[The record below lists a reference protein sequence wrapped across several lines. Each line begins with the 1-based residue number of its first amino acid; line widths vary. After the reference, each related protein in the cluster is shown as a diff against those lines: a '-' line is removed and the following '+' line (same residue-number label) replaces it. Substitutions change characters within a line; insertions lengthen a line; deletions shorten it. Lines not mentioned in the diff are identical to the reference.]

1 MAGRIFQV
9 GVIAGSQRH
18 IQAGSQIT
26 DWVQGIIQ
34 NHLGTDSNIKLQR
47 INIKDLGLPMYDEPY
62 PPAQITSSDEYT
74 KDTTKAWSRIVAPL
88 DAFVVVTPEYNLNVP
103 AGLKNAIDLLYFE
116 WTKKPFF
123 IVSYGSMG
131 GTFSYE
137 NLKRSLSLAIK
148 VRVVES
154 GVNLAFGP
162 PEDGIVPKAVTGQ
175 DLGLSVTED
184 GTLWADKKGGITK
197 GWDELV
203 SLLNTK
209 PKE

>member
-1 MAGRIFQV
+1 MVSGIYQV
-9 GVIAGSQRH
+9 GIIAGSQRQ

-34 NHLGTDSNIKLQR
+34 NHLGNSNNIKVRR
-47 INIKDLGLPMYDEPY
+47 INIKDLGLPIYDEPY
-62 PPAQITSSDEYT
+62 PPAQITDSDQYT
-74 KDTTKAWSRIVAPL
+74 KDTTKAWSKIVAPL
-88 DAFVVVTPEYNLNVP
+88 DAFVVVTPEYNFNVP

-123 IVSYGSMG
+123 IISYGSMG

-148 VRVVES
+148 AQVVEG

-162 PEDGIVPKAVTGQ
+162 AENGIIPKAVAGQ
-175 DLGLSVTED
+175 DLGLSLTED
-184 GTLWADKKGGITK
+184 GSLWADKREGIRK

-203 SLLNTK
+203 SLLNAS

>member
-9 GVIAGSQRH
+9 GVIAGSQRQ

-47 INIKDLGLPMYDEPY
+47 INIKDLGLPIYDEPY
-62 PPAQITSSDEYT
+62 PPAQITSSDQYT

-88 DAFVVVTPEYNLNVP
+88 DAFVVVTP
-103 AGLKNAIDLLYFE
+103 D
-116 WTKKPFF
+116 
-123 IVSYGSMG
+123 YGSMG

-148 VRVVES
+148 ARVVES